1 MERGRVLRS
10 YFNGGNMTDKKKISI
25 LERLL
30 DERDKQIQEL
40 QMRIT
45 ELEETVESYS
55 ALDDEVQE
63 LHNLVKEAK
72 RLNSE
77 LNSTRHEQLQ
87 TQKEYRKEMRTFF
100 RNHKTSK
107 FRYIN
112 CQNFIK
118 KNIWMSY

>member
-1 MERGRVLRS
+1 MGRGRVLRS
-10 YFNGGNMTDKKKISI
+10 YFDGGNMTDKRKIEI

-30 DERDKQIQEL
+30 DERDEQIHEL

-55 ALDDEVQE
+55 ALDDDVQE

-107 FRYIN
+107 FR
-112 CQNFIK
+112 
-118 KNIWMSY
+118 

>member
-87 TQKEYRKEMRTFF
+87 TQKEYRKEMMTFF
-100 RNHKTSK
+100 RKQKTNK
-107 FRYIN
+107 FR
-112 CQNFIK
+112 
-118 KNIWMSY
+118 

>member
-10 YFNGGNMTDKKKISI
+10 YFDGGNMTDKRKIEI

-55 ALDDEVQE
+55 VLDDEVQE

-77 LNSTRHEQLQ
+77 LNSTRHEQLRS
-87 TQKEYRKEMRTFF
+87 QKEYRKEMRTFF
-100 RNHKTSK
+100 LKQKTNN
-107 FRYIN
+107 FR
-112 CQNFIK
+112 
-118 KNIWMSY
+118 

>member
-10 YFNGGNMTDKKKISI
+10 YFDGGNMTDKRKIEI

-45 ELEETVESYS
+45 ELEETVKSYS
-55 ALDDEVQE
+55 TLDDDVQE
-63 LHNLVKEAK
+63 LHDLVKEAK

-77 LNSTRHEQLQ
+77 LNSTRHEQLKS
-87 TQKEYRKEMRTFF
+87 QKEHRKEMRTFF
-100 RNHKTSK
+100 LKQKSNK
-107 FRYIN
+107 F
-112 CQNFIK
+112 
-118 KNIWMSY
+118 

>member
-1 MERGRVLRS
+1 
-10 YFNGGNMTDKKKISI
+10 MTDKRKIEI

-40 QMRIT
+40 QMRNT

-107 FRYIN
+107 FR
-112 CQNFIK
+112 
-118 KNIWMSY
+118 

>member
-10 YFNGGNMTDKKKISI
+10 YFDGGNMTDKRKIEI
-25 LERLL
+25 LEHLL

-63 LHNLVKEAK
+63 LHDLVKEEK

-77 LNSTRHEQLQ
+77 LNSTRHEQLKS
-87 TQKEYRKEMRTFF
+87 QKEYRKEMRTFF
-100 RNHKTSK
+100 LKQKTNN
-107 FRYIN
+107 FR
-112 CQNFIK
+112 
-118 KNIWMSY
+118 